1 MVDAY
6 TGLQAPGQRSNVR
19 AHSPPPGRF
28 GLENNNS
35 EAQPQKSSTA
45 GLALLALGVVYGDIG
60 TSPLYAVK
68 ETFGPG
74 HGIALETANI
84 LGGLSTIFWSI
95 MIVVTF
101 KYVTLIMRAD
111 NKGEGGIMAL
121 LALASSAVR
130 EQPRWRML
138 ILALGVIGASLFY
151 GDAVLTPAISVLSAV
166 EGLEV
171 GTAAF
176 KPYVIPIAVIVLVTL
191 FMFQRH
197 GTAVVGAFFG
207 PVCALWFLAL
217 GAVGIHH
224 IAQNPIVLQA
234 VDPLHALRFVTG
246 HGFASFVVLGA
257 VLLAFTGAEA
267 LYADMGHFGRRA
279 VRLAWF
285 GLVLPGLVL
294 NYFGQGALLIA
305 NPQAISNPFYL
316 AYPDRALYPMI
327 GPATA
332 ATAIPSQATISGA
345 YSITKQAIQLG
356 YLPRMNILHTSARE
370 IGQVYVP
377 ALNWLLLAAVLAA
390 VIGFGSSSKLASA
403 YGVAVAGT
411 MLIDTFLAFFVIRYG
426 WGYHLLIAVS
436 ATAFFMLVDITF
448 FSASL
453 LKIGDGGWFPLM
465 VGAVIF
471 TLMVTWRRGREILL
485 ARLRESSVPL
495 DTFLGSL
502 MRHPPVRV
510 PGTAVFLTSTIG
522 AVPHALLHNLA
533 HNKILHERVVFLTVI
548 IRDVPWVSPKE
559 RVHIE
564 DLDNNCFQLTVHF
577 GFKDRPDVMQAL
589 ELCREHEMEFQPLQT
604 SFFLSRETVIASIRY
619 EGMALWRERLFA
631 MMARNAGSPVEYF
644 NLPANRVIELGTQVE
659 I

>member
-1 MVDAY
+1 M
-6 TGLQAPGQRSNVR
+6 
-19 AHSPPPGRF
+19 
-28 GLENNNS
+28 ENNNS
-35 EAQPQKSSTA
+35 EANPQKSSTA
-45 GLALLALGVVYGDIG
+45 GLTLLALGVVYGDIG

-68 ETFGPG
+68 ETFAPA
-74 HGIALETANI
+74 HGIALNTENI

-101 KYVTLIMRAD
+101 KYVTLIMRAN

-121 LALASSAVR
+121 LALASTAVR

-138 ILALGVIGASLFY
+138 ILALGVVGASLFF

-171 GTAAF
+171 GTTAF

-191 FMFQRH
+191 FAFQRH

-207 PVCALWFLAL
+207 PVCLLWFLAL
-217 GAVGIHH
+217 GAIGIHN

-234 VDPLHALRFVTG
+234 IDPLHALRFVTG

-285 GLVLPGLVL
+285 GLVLPALAL

-316 AYPDRALYPMI
+316 AYPDWALYPMI
-327 GPATA
+327 GLATA
-332 ATAIPSQATISGA
+332 ATVIASQATISGA

-356 YLPRMNILHTSARE
+356 YLPRMNIQHTSARE

-377 ALNWLLLAAVLAA
+377 ALNWLLLISVLAA

-411 MLIDTFLAFFVIRYG
+411 MLIDTFLTFFVIRYG

-436 ATAFFMLVDITF
+436 ATAFFMLVDIAF

-453 LKIGDGGWFPLM
+453 LKIGEGGWFPLT
-465 VGAVIF
+465 VGAAVF

-485 ARLRESSVPL
+485 ARLKESSVPL
-495 DTFLGSL
+495 QSFLDSL
-502 MRHPPVRV
+502 MRSPPLRV
-510 PGTAVFLTSTIG
+510 PGTAVFLTSTPG
-522 AVPHALLHNLA
+522 AVPHALLHNLV
-533 HNKILHERVVFLTVI
+533 HNKVLHERVVFLTVV
-548 IRDVPWVSPKE
+548 IRDVPWVPPQE
-559 RVHIE
+559 RVSIE
-564 DLDNNCFQLTVHF
+564 DLGNNCFQLTVYF

-589 ELCREHEMEFQPLQT
+589 EQCREHELEFRPLET
-604 SFFLSRETVIASIRY
+604 SFFLSRETVVASIRY
-619 EGMALWRERLFA
+619 EGMALWRERLFST
-631 MMARNAGSPVEYF
+631 MARNAGSPVEYF
-644 NLPANRVIELGTQVE
+644 NLPTNRVIELGTQIE

>member
-1 MVDAY
+1 MK
-6 TGLQAPGQRSNVR
+6 
-19 AHSPPPGRF
+19 
-28 GLENNNS
+28 NNNS

-45 GLALLALGVVYGDIG
+45 GLALLALGIVYGDIG

-68 ETFGPG
+68 ETFGPS

-84 LGGLSTIFWSI
+84 LGGLSTIFWSL

-101 KYVTLIMRAD
+101 KYVMLIMRAN

-121 LALASSAVR
+121 LALASSAVKD
-130 EQPRWRML
+130 QPRWRKS
-138 ILALGVIGASLFY
+138 ILALGVVGASLFY

-176 KPYVIPIAVIVLVTL
+176 KHYVIPIAVIVLVTL

-207 PVCALWFLAL
+207 PICVLWFLAL

-224 IAQNPIVLQA
+224 IVQNPVVLQA
-234 VDPLHALRFVTG
+234 VDPLHALRFATG

-267 LYADMGHFGRRA
+267 LYADMGHFGKRA

-285 GLVLPGLVL
+285 GLVLPALVL

-305 NPQAISNPFYL
+305 NPQAIDNPFYL
-316 AYPDRALYPMI
+316 AYPGWALYLMI
-327 GPATA
+327 ALATA
-332 ATAIPSQATISGA
+332 ATVIASQATISGA
-345 YSITKQAIQLG
+345 YSITRQAIQLG
-356 YLPRMNILHTSARE
+356 YLPRMNIQHTSAKE
-370 IGQVYVP
+370 IGQIYLP
-377 ALNWLLLAAVLAA
+377 AVNWILLAAVLAA
-390 VIGFGSSSKLASA
+390 VTGFGSSSRLASA
-403 YGVAVAGT
+403 YGVSVMGT
-411 MLIDTFLAFFVIRYG
+411 MLITTLLTFFVIRFG
-426 WGYHLLIAVS
+426 WGFSLLLAGIA
-436 ATAFFMLVDITF
+436 TGFFFLVDLAF

-453 LKIGDGGWFPLM
+453 LKVLDGGWFPLVM
-465 VGAVIF
+465 GAAVF

-485 ARLRESSVPL
+485 TRLRQTSVPL
-495 DTFLGSL
+495 DTFLDSL

-510 PGTAVFLTSTIG
+510 PGTAVFLTSTQG

-533 HNKILHERVVFLTVI
+533 HNKVLHERVIFLTVVI
-548 IRDVPWVSPKE
+548 KDVPWVPAKE
-559 RVHIE
+559 RIHIK
-564 DLDNNCFQLTVHF
+564 DLGNNCFQLTVDF

-589 ELCREHEMEFQPLQT
+589 ELCREHELEFQPLQT
-604 SFFLSRETVIASIRY
+604 SFFLSRETVIPSIHY
-619 EGMALWRERLFA
+619 EGMALWRERLFS
-631 MMARNAGSPVEYF
+631 MLARNASSPVEYF
-644 NLPANRVIELGTQVE
+644 NLPANRVIELGTQIE